1 MLRSVIQNDDVIKL
15 HIDRISNK
23 KTRLKYTM
31 YLLTIFTISLLFI
44 TFIINTDFDKYSKL
58 LNNFLI
64 KNGFIINNIQILGIK
79 NISKENII
87 KIVNKE
93 KKSNILNVSLSNIYN
108 ELKSNDWVKELYI
121 ERILP
126 NTIKIIINRKEA
138 IGIWQYEMSN
148 KLITKNGEIIS
159 TANVN
164 KFKIDLPIIHGNYA
178 NKNANSI
185 LKILETN
192 KDLAKNVWSLNF
204 INNRRWNL
212 HFKQGI
218 IVLLP
223 HKGVLEAWNEIIKLQ
238 KNYDI
243 LNLGLTELDMRNPN
257 KILGKIN
264 VDKNLIKRRK
274 NL

>member
-1 MLRSVIQNDDVIKL
+1 MLNSIIKGNDVNKL
-15 HIDRISNK
+15 NIDRITNKNTRSNF
-23 KTRLKYTM
+23 TVYF
-31 YLLTIFTISLLFI
+31 LTILIISLMLT
-44 TFIINTDFDKYSKL
+44 TFLNNIDFEKYSKL

-64 KNGFIINNIQILGIK
+64 KNGFTINNIQILGIK
-79 NISKENII
+79 NIPKETII
-87 KIVNKE
+87 KIVNNE
-93 KKSNILNVSLSNIYN
+93 NKSNILNVNLLNIYN
-108 ELKSNDWVKELYI
+108 NLRNNDWVEELYI
-121 ERILP
+121 ERVLP
-126 NTIKIIINRKEA
+126 NTIKISIIEKEA

-159 TANVN
+159 TANIN
-164 KFKIDLPIIHGNYA
+164 KFKIDLPIIHGNDA

-192 KDLAKNVWSLNF
+192 KVLTKNIWSLDY

-223 HKGVLEAWNEIIKLQ
+223 SEGVLRAWNEIIKLQ
-238 KNYDI
+238 KNYDV
-243 LNLGLTELDMRNPN
+243 LNLGLTELDLRNPN
-257 KILGKIN
+257 KILGKIS
-264 VDKNLIKRRK
+264 VDKDLINHRK